1 MKKFLLIFSVA
12 MVIAAGAR
20 SEVFLG
26 DVFARQTTDL
36 NGRWHVI
43 VDPYDTGYFD
53 YRLRAYDASAKPGG
67 GFFLDRQAKD
77 KTDLVEY
84 NFDTSPTLNVPGD
97 WNSQD
102 EKLFYY
108 EGSVWYRTRFD
119 ANKSAPDH
127 RLFVYFGAA
136 NYEADVYLNG
146 QKLGKH
152 IGGFTPF
159 AYEITKLAKE
169 KNNSLVVRVNN
180 QRHADGVPTLNT
192 DWWNY
197 GGLTRD
203 VLLVETPATFI
214 SNFRVRLKP
223 GTTNMVE
230 ANVQL
235 DGTKKEQTVKINF
248 PLLQI
253 AAEMMADTN
262 GTARFELSVPKL
274 ALWSPKNP
282 ILNDVEISSDVD
294 QLKDRVGFRTIMTS
308 GTDVLLNGRK
318 LFLRGIS
325 IHEENPL
332 RGGRAWSEDDAKLLL
347 GWAKK
352 LNCNFVRLAHYPH
365 NEHMARLAD
374 EMGIMVWE
382 EIPVYW
388 TIQWTNTETLA
399 NAEKQLSDVIARDQ
413 NRASIVIWS
422 VANETPVGEA
432 RTKFLKSLVDEA
444 RSLDGT
450 RLVSAA
456 MEVHADPNDPFHKI
470 VDDPFGEFTDL
481 CSFNEYTGWYDG
493 LPEKI
498 DRLRWS
504 IKYQKPVFIS
514 EFGADAKQGFHADA
528 STRFSEEYQADV
540 YERTLPMLGKIPGFS
555 GCTPWILCDFR
566 SPRRP
571 LPGIQD
577 GWNIKGL
584 IGHDGKPKMAFDVL
598 KNFYDEKAKVE
609 VP

>member
-1 MKKFLLIFSVA
+1 MA
-12 MVIAAGAR
+12 IAAAGR
-20 SEVFLG
+20 SEILLG
-26 DVFARQTTDL
+26 DVFARQTTSL
-36 NGRWHVI
+36 NGKWHII

-53 YRLRAYDASAKPGG
+53 YRLQPYDASANPGG
-67 GFFLDRQAKD
+67 GFFLDRQVKD

-84 NFDTSPTLNVPGD
+84 NFDTSPMLNVPGD

-102 EKLFYY
+102 KKLFYY

-119 ANKSAPDH
+119 INKSAPDH

-159 AYEITKLAKE
+159 AYEITKLAKD

-180 QRHADGVPTLNT
+180 KRHVEGVPTVNT

-214 SNFRVRLKP
+214 SNFRVRLKS
-223 GTTNMVE
+223 GTTNTIE
-230 ANVQL
+230 ISVQL
-235 DGTKKEQTVKINF
+235 DGTDRKQAVTINF
-248 PLLQI
+248 PSLKI
-253 AAEMMADTN
+253 AAETKADAS
-262 GTARFELSVPKL
+262 GIAHAELNAPGLK
-274 ALWSPKNP
+274 LWSPENP
-282 ILNDVEISSDVD
+282 VLNDVEISSSQDI
-294 QLKDRVGFRTIMTS
+294 LKDRVGFRTITVS

-318 LFLRGIS
+318 IFLRGVS

-347 GWAKK
+347 GWAKE

-388 TIQWTNTETLA
+388 TIQWANRETLA
-399 NAEKQLSDVIARDQ
+399 NAKKQLSDVISRDQ
-413 NRASIVIWS
+413 NRASVVVWS
-422 VANETPVGEA
+422 VANETPVGGA
-432 RTKFLKSLVDEA
+432 RTKFLQSLVKEA
-444 RSLDGT
+444 HSLDGT

-456 MEVHADPNDPFHKI
+456 MEVRTDSNDPSHKI
-470 VDDPFGEFTDL
+470 VDDPFGKFTDL

-498 DRLRWS
+498 DHLHWS
-504 IKYQKPVFIS
+504 IKYKKPVFIS

-528 STRFSEEYQADV
+528 LTRFSEEYQADV
-540 YERTLPMLGKIPGFS
+540 YKRTLPMLEKIPGFS
-555 GCTPWILCDFR
+555 GCTPWVLCDFR

-571 LPGIQD
+571 LSGIQD

-584 IGHDGKPKMAFDVL
+584 IGHDGKKKMAFAVL
-598 KNFYDEKAKVE
+598 KNFYDEKAE
-609 VP
+609 VGNSN